1 MHSHQQF
8 LSPLSGLVLRKPGIS
23 LYFFPAHVSLVLLS
37 SQDRATAMH
46 LDWLFVMGETVLG
59 CLAPP
64 LLLALQFAVFFLRIG
79 EDEVQGGRS
88 GP

>member
-1 MHSHQQF
+1 
-8 LSPLSGLVLRKPGIS
+8 
-23 LYFFPAHVSLVLLS
+23 
-37 SQDRATAMH
+37 MH

-79 EDEVQGGRS
+79 EDEVQGGAVAPNNAPCQLSRLLHQAIS
-88 GP
+88 TWPSTLATCNTSFRKV